1 VSKLPEGAGDAFG
14 VGAGVRAGGM
24 YRGAGVTTGRGAA
37 VAVGAGVAVAVGTIR
52 TGAGFGAAT
61 TLRRFGFGFGFGGLR
76 GSRRAGTG
84 CPAFSAS
91 SGAAPGCSTSGDGAA
106 RTAAFGDDER
116 PSICKLKHALNTSE
130 TKATV
135 VPRFSLL
142 GISPA
147 SSYSA

>member
-52 TGAGFGAAT
+52 MGAGFGAAT
-61 TLRRFGFGFGFGGLR
+61 TLRRFGFGFRFGGLR
-76 GSRRAGTG
+76 GSRRAGTR

-91 SGAAPGCSTSGDGAA
+91 FGAAPGWSASSDGTA

-116 PSICKLKHALNTSE
+116 PSICTQTHRLNRSATN
-130 TKATV
+130 ATV
-135 VPRFSLL
+135 
-142 GISPA
+142 A
-147 SSYSA
+147 

>member
-1 VSKLPEGAGDAFG
+1 LPEGAGDAFG

-61 TLRRFGFGFGFGGLR
+61 TLRRFGFGFGFGFGGLR

-135 VPRFSLL
+135 VPRFSRP

-147 SSYSA
+147 SSCEA